1 MLFVG
6 GLERWRQRSLRYA
19 EDYKR
24 SYFDDLVELH
34 DRLGLCVRL
43 GTAVAMAS
51 LVGRYFFV
59 FASAMYAIAL
69 IKLSKDVCPPAR
81 LSFTRRY
88 CVQTAKHI
96 AEILSPAGST
106 IILVFLSLNFSYF
119 SLRLPY
125 A

>member
-6 GLERWRQRSLRYA
+6 GLERWRQRSSRYA

-34 DRLGLCVRL
+34 DRLGLSVRL

-51 LVGRYFFV
+51 LVGRYFLRLRQCDV
-59 FASAMYAIAL
+59 AL
-69 IKLSKDVCPPAR
+69 IMLSKDV
-81 LSFTRRY
+81 SFTCRY

-96 AEILSPAGST
+96 AEILSPAGSI

-119 SLRLPY
+119 SLRL